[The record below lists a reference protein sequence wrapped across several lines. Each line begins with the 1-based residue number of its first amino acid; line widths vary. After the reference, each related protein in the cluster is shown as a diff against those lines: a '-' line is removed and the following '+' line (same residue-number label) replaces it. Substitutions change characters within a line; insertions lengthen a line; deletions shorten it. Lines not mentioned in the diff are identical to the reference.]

1 MPIRLGILSFVLGTG
16 LLQWQADLPA
26 MFPAVFLFPL
36 LVGVIVCWQ
45 GQARSVRFI
54 SRCLLLVFLLGCGY
68 FWAAG
73 KAHWRLAD
81 SLPEDWEGRD
91 VQITGFVANMPLH
104 TDRKVGFLFD
114 VEQVI
119 TPQAYV
125 PRRIS
130 LSWYNSWYNNS
141 AGDGDRMVLPEIN
154 PGERWQMTVRL
165 KRPHSTANP
174 HGFDYEKWVLE
185 RNIRAI
191 GYVREAGNNMRLD
204 AISGWSLYRIEQV
217 RSYIQKRFD
226 RILQDQ
232 PYAGVLKTLVTG
244 DQRAIPQ
251 DHWEIFTRT
260 GTNHLMAISGLHISL
275 VATLVYGLVYLL
287 WRYSGFLL
295 LHMPARRAAVM
306 VGLVAA
312 LGYALLSGFAIPAQR
327 AFIMLAVV
335 AVAVWQNRMTSSSMV
350 LSIALFVVVLI
361 DPWAT
366 LSAGFWLS
374 FGAVAIIML
383 ITVGRINV
391 SGSTARWAGWVRL
404 QWAITL
410 GLIPL
415 LLILFQQLSIVSP
428 FANAVAIPLIS
439 SIVVPLTLLAALPG
453 LDFPLTLAH
462 GVLSF
467 VMAVLQ
473 WFSALPQSVWQQHTP
488 PFWTIPMAI
497 IGVVWLLL
505 PGGLGLGFF
514 SGFPARWLGLLAI
527 LPSFLVLPDKPPE
540 KALWLTVLDVG
551 QGLAVVAQTHEHALL
566 FDTGPSFGES
576 DSGMRVIIP
585 FLRGAGIRKLDAVIV
600 SHADSDHSGGA
611 LSILDAVPVDTFFS
625 SLDQA
630 HALAQSARFA
640 TGRHIHCHI
649 GQSWNWN
656 GVLFE
661 MLHPSPEIYQDPHRK
676 TNPSS
681 CVLKITTEY
690 GSVLIP
696 ADIERQSEQHLLAH
710 LSQQL
715 PSTVLIAPHHGSLT
729 SSSSAF
735 VRQVNPDVAVF
746 TVGYRNRFGHPR
758 PDVVT
763 RYQEIGAALL
773 RSDCNGAIAI
783 RFEPNGIAV
792 SGWRQTTPRY
802 WHQKTQVCENEYS
815 VSPVGEMRQPDVANG
830 IR

>member
-1 MPIRLGILSFVLGTG
+1 MPVRLGILSFVLGVG

-26 MFPAVFLFPL
+26 MPLVFFLFPL
-36 LVGVIVCWQ
+36 FAGVIVCWS
-45 GQARSVRFI
+45 GQAHAVRFI

-73 KAHWRLAD
+73 KAYWRLAD
-81 SLPEDWEGRD
+81 SLPEDWEGKD
-91 VQITGFVANMPLH
+91 VQITGFVSNMPLY
-104 TDRKVGFLFD
+104 TDRKVGFLFY
-114 VEQVI
+114 VEHVI
-119 TPQAYV
+119 TPHAHV
-125 PRRIS
+125 PKRIS
-130 LSWYNSWYNNS
+130 LSWYNNKT
-141 AGDGDRMVLPEIN
+141 GDDGRTVLPVIN

-165 KRPHSTANP
+165 KRPHGTANP

-185 RNIRAI
+185 RNIRAV
-191 GYVREAGNNMRLD
+191 GYVREADDNIRLE
-204 AISGWSLYRIEQV
+204 AITGWSLYRIEQV
-217 RSYIQKRFD
+217 RQHIQQRFD
-226 RILQDQ
+226 RILQGQ

-244 DQRAIPQ
+244 DQRAISS

-275 VATLVYGLVYLL
+275 VATLVYGLVFSL

-295 LHMPARRAAVM
+295 LHIPARRAAVM
-306 VGLVAA
+306 AGLGAA

-335 AVAVWQNRMTSSSMV
+335 AVAVWRNRMISPSMV
-350 LSIALFVVVLI
+350 LAIALFVVVLI

-383 ITVGRINV
+383 VTIGRINT
-391 SGSTARWAGWVRL
+391 SGATARWTGWLRI

-415 LLILFQQLSIVSP
+415 LLALFQQLSIVSP
-428 FANAVAIPLIS
+428 FANAIAIPLIS
-439 SIVVPLTLLAALPG
+439 SIVVPLTLLSALPG
-453 LDFPLTLAH
+453 LDFPLTMAH

-467 VMAVLQ
+467 VMEFLQ
-473 WFSALPQSVWQQHTP
+473 WFSALPLSVWQQHTP
-488 PFWTIPMAI
+488 PFWTIPTAI
-497 IGVVWLLL
+497 AGVVWLLL

-514 SGFPARWLGLLAI
+514 SGFSARWLGLLAI
-527 LPSFLVLPDKPPE
+527 LPLFLVLPDKPPD

-551 QGLAVVAQTHEHALL
+551 QGLAVVAQTHDHALL

-576 DSGMRVIIP
+576 NSGIRVIIP
-585 FLRGAGIRKLDAVIV
+585 FLRGAGIRQLDTMVV

-611 LSILDAVPVDTFFS
+611 LSILDTVLVDTFFS
-625 SLDQA
+625 SLDQT
-630 HALAQSARFA
+630 HTLAQSAQLA
-640 TGRHIHCHI
+640 TGRHIHCHT

-661 MLHPSPEIYQDPHRK
+661 MLHPFPEIYQNPHRK

-696 ADIERQSEQHLLAH
+696 ADIDRQSEQNLLAY
-710 LSQQL
+710 LPQRL

-735 VRQVNPDVAVF
+735 VRQVNPDVAIF

-758 PDVVT
+758 PEVVT
-763 RYQEIGAALL
+763 RYREIGASLL
-773 RSDCNGAIAI
+773 RSDCNGAVSI
-783 RFEPNGIAV
+783 RFEPHGLVI
-792 SGWRQTTPRY
+792 SGWRQTRLRY
-802 WHQKTQVCENEYS
+802 WYQKIKACESSYAVPPQLAS
-815 VSPVGEMRQPDVANG
+815 AGVK
-830 IR
+830 